1 MPRHHNQDL
10 PNQQLPN
17 QQLHRQAKSR
27 PRPLALLLTLVAAFV
42 LALGTL
48 TLHSSAVAQSGG
60 GFGGSSSGG
69 SSGGGGGYS
78 GGGGGYGGGYSGGGY
93 SGGGYNGPI
102 IVNTGGGGYYGGGDG
117 GFGFIGLI
125 IFGFVVFSVVG
136 AMRRSM
142 AGGGARAL
150 TRGGGLAGF
159 SGTAQAVSVQLLM
172 AEGDEVKKA
181 LQRVAQSGDPDSNEG
196 LARMLQEAALVA
208 LRYPD
213 RWVYGNVERAQGA
226 ANAADSQVGA
236 WATEARAA
244 FTEQTTSN
252 YQNKDVNTG
261 FEQRKDYKADKNSGD
276 LYLSVTIAIAAHTLE
291 NLPPAGVTNAAEARA
306 ALNAIS
312 SVAPGDLIRAE
323 VVWSPDAE
331 GEFLS
336 EDEAI
341 QKYPKLTK
349 L

>member
-1 MPRHHNQDL
+1 MPRFHQRLHNQGH
-10 PNQQLPN
+10 PSP
-17 QQLHRQAKSR
+17 SR
-27 PRPLALLLTLVAAFV
+27 RRPLSVLLLLVAAFV
-42 LALGTL
+42 LALGSL
-48 TLHSSAVAQSGG
+48 TLHGTASAQSGG

-69 SSGGGGGYS
+69 SSGGGGGGYS
-78 GGGGGYGGGYSGGGY
+78 GGGGGYSGGGY
-93 SGGGYNGPI
+93 SGGGYSGPI
-102 IVNTGGGGYYGGGDG
+102 IVNSGGGGYYGGGGG
-117 GFGFIGLI
+117 GFGFTGLI
-125 IFGFVVFSVVG
+125 IFGIVVFMVVG
-136 AMRRSM
+136 YMRRSM
-142 AGGGARAL
+142 ATGGGARAL
-150 TRGGGLAGF
+150 TRGGGLSGL
-159 SGTAQAVSVQLLM
+159 SGTAQAVSVQVLM

-181 LQRVAQSGDPDSNEG
+181 LQRVAESGDPDSNEG

-208 LRYPD
+208 LRHPD

-236 WATEARAA
+236 WATEARSA

-252 YQNKDVNTG
+252 YQNKDVNSG
-261 FEQRKDYKADKNSGD
+261 FEHRKGYKVEHDSGD
-276 LYLSVTIAIAAHTLE
+276 LYLAVTIAIAAHALS
-291 NLPPAGVTNAAEARA
+291 NLPPAGTTNAAEVRA

-312 SVAPGDLIRAE
+312 SVTPGDLIRAE